1 MTDNWGVTSMP
12 QSIHHRSSNKKRETS
27 MFKFAAALG
36 AAVLF
41 ASASVPAM
49 AQSADVQSVTT
60 TAEKLRVAMVDPN
73 QAALSALVAETLSY
87 GHSGGRLDTKASFIG
102 DLLDKKSDFVS
113 IAITDQT
120 VSVSGDVAVVRHTLS
135 GETLD
140 SGKAGTVNL
149 KVLQVWQKQGGAWKL
164 LARQAVKA

>member
-1 MTDNWGVTSMP
+1 MSKLTAAMTHGL
-12 QSIHHRSSNKKRETS
+12 R
-27 MFKFAAALG
+27 

-41 ASASVPAM
+41 IAISAPVH
-49 AQSADVQSVTT
+49 AQSADAQAVTAN
-60 TAEKLRVAMVDPN
+60 AEKLRVAMVDPD
-73 QAALSALVAETLSY
+73 QATLSGLVADSLSY

-120 VSVSGDVAVVRHTLS
+120 VNVSGDVAVIRHTLS

-140 SGKAGTVNL
+140 SGKPGTVLL
-149 KVLQVWQKQGGAWKL
+149 KVLQVWQKQGGHWKL
-164 LARQAVKA
+164 LARQAVKAA

>member
-1 MTDNWGVTSMP
+1 MAPS
-12 QSIHHRSSNKKRETS
+12 QSITIRPTKNGRHRCSNS
-27 MFKFAAALG
+27 AAALG

-60 TAEKLRVAMVDPN
+60 TAEKLRVASVDPD

-102 DLLDKKSDFVS
+102 DLLEKKSDFVS

-120 VSVSGDVAVVRHTLS
+120 VSSLGRCGRGAPHALRRN
-135 GETLD
+135 
-140 SGKAGTVNL
+140 AG
-149 KVLQVWQKQGGAWKL
+149 Q
-164 LARQAVKA
+164 RQARHGRT

>member
-1 MTDNWGVTSMP
+1 MSRLTAAVTATLS
-12 QSIHHRSSNKKRETS
+12 
-27 MFKFAAALG
+27 

-41 ASASVPAM
+41 IAISAPVH
-49 AQSADVQSVTT
+49 AQSADTQAVTAV
-60 TAEKLRVAMVDPN
+60 AEKLRVAMVDPD
-73 QAALSALVAETLSY
+73 QATLSGLVADSLSY
-87 GHSGGRLDTKASFIG
+87 GHSGGRLDTKSSFIG

-140 SGKAGTVNL
+140 SGKQGTVLL
-149 KVLQVWQKQGGAWKL
+149 KVLQVWQKQGGHWKL
-164 LARQAVKA
+164 LARQAVKAA